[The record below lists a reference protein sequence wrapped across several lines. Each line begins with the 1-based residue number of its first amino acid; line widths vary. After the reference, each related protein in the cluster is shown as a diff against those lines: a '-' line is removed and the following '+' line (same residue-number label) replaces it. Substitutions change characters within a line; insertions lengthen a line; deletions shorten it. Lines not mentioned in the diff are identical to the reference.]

1 MLTFCLNAVV
11 GNNVGAM
18 KGVLANQHLSTSL
31 YRGDEAVRELSLF
44 LVLTHALNKLPNEV

>member
-18 KGVLANQHLSTSL
+18 KGVLANQHLSIGL
-31 YRGDEAVRELSLF
+31 YRGDEAVRESSLF
-44 LVLTHALNKLPNEV
+44 LVRALALNALPNEV

>member
-1 MLTFCLNAVV
+1 MLTFCLNAMV

-18 KGVLANQHLSTSL
+18 KGVLANQHLSTGL

-44 LVLTHALNKLPNEV
+44 LVLALALSTLPNEV

>member
-1 MLTFCLNAVV
+1 MLTFCLNAMV

-18 KGVLANQHLSTSL
+18 KGVLANQHLSTGL

-44 LVLTHALNKLPNEV
+44 LVLALALNKLPNEV

>member
-1 MLTFCLNAVV
+1 MLPFCLNAMV

-18 KGVLANQHLSTSL
+18 KGVLANQHLSAGL

-44 LVLTHALNKLPNEV
+44 SVLVLALNTLPNEV